1 HYPVV
6 TLCHVFGVHRSSYR
20 YWKNRPEKPDCRRA
34 VLRSQVLELHGI
46 SHGSAGARSIATM
59 ATRRGYQM
67 GRWLAGRLMKE
78 LGLVSCQQPTHR
90 YKRSGH
96 EHVAIPKSPTDRI
109 KNDHRDA
116 ISLAR
121 LLRAGELTPVW
132 IPDLTH
138 EAMRD
143 LIRARAAAKR
153 DSRVARQRIL
163 SMLLRTDKHY
173 AGKHWT
179 GKHRTWLANQSF
191 SQPSQ
196 QIAFQHYCQS
206 LEQIED
212 RILQL
217 DQEISRLLPEWSLCN
232 LVCQLQALKG
242 VGQLI
247 AITLVAE
254 LGDFSR
260 FSNPKQLMAFLGL
273 VPGEYSS
280 GNSIRPR
287 GITKVGNS
295 ELRRLLY
302 EAAWS
307 YRTPAKVGAWLIYYR
322 PDSVTQYSKDIAW
335 KAQQRLC
342 SRYRSLTAKGKKSQV
357 AITAVARELTGFMWD
372 IALAAQSSFSQQKQ
386 N

>member
-1 HYPVV
+1 
-6 TLCHVFGVHRSSYR
+6 
-20 YWKNRPEKPDCRRA
+20 
-34 VLRSQVLELHGI
+34 
-46 SHGSAGARSIATM
+46 M
-59 ATRRGYQM
+59 
-67 GRWLAGRLMKE
+67 
-78 LGLVSCQQPTHR
+78 
-90 YKRSGH
+90 
-96 EHVAIPKSPTDRI
+96 
-109 KNDHRDA
+109 
-116 ISLAR
+116 
-121 LLRAGELTPVW
+121 
-132 IPDLTH
+132 
-138 EAMRD
+138 
-143 LIRARAAAKR
+143 
-153 DSRVARQRIL
+153 
-163 SMLLRTDKHY
+163 
-173 AGKHWT
+173 
-179 GKHRTWLANQSF
+179 
-191 SQPSQ
+191 
-196 QIAFQHYCQS
+196 
-206 LEQIED
+206 
-212 RILQL
+212 
-217 DQEISRLLPEWSLCN
+217 
-232 LVCQLQALKG
+232 QALKG

-335 KAQQRLC
+335 
-342 SRYRSLTAKGKKSQV
+342 
-357 AITAVARELTGFMWD
+357 ITAVARELTGFMWD